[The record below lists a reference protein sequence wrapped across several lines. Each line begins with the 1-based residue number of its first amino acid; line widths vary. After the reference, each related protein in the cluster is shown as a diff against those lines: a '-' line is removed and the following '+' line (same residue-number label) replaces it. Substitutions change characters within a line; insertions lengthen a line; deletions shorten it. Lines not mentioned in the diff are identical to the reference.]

1 MVPSGEKSIWSTATN
16 SWLRFSDNRHFAHIV
31 ETSSGEREKGE
42 GGGEGG
48 ESGGKKERGGR
59 WREGVWRLERGGRRI
74 GR

>member
-16 SWLRFSDNRHFAHIV
+16 SWLHFSDNRHFVHTV

-48 ESGGKKERGGR
+48 EEGKRQKMEGGSVET
-59 WREGVWRLERGGRRI
+59 
-74 GR
+74 